1 MSKTFKE
8 RYLSHEIE
16 LEAIDDYIIE
26 WNNSDTEET
35 LAKFLGLNKE
45 EETAWVEDSDD
56 ALFDLLEAQRKYKY
70 AEKRNAR
77 YCRENK
83 R

>member
-8 RYLSHEIE
+8 RCLSHEIE

-56 ALFDLLEAQRKYKY
+56 ALFDLLEAQRK
-70 AEKRNAR
+70 
-77 YCRENK
+77 
-83 R
+83 

>member
-16 LEAIDDYIIE
+16 LETIDDYIIE

-56 ALFDLLEAQRKYKY
+56 ALFDLLEAQRK
-70 AEKRNAR
+70 
-77 YCRENK
+77 
-83 R
+83 